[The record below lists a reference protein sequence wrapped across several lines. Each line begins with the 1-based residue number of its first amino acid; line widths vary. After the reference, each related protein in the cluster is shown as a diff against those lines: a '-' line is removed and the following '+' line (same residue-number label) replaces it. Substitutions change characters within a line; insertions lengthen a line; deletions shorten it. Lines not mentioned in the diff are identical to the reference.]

1 MGMNVRPIACASVC
15 AALVALVPSTSA
27 FASGSGARRAT
38 RSERSGLL
46 ATYRANDGGT
56 TGVYAEY
63 ISTSDSS
70 LGVVCVRTPEAGR
83 EAFVE
88 RRSGHS
94 WKYAASGPVGRAGTA
109 ADRRLEHAC

>member
-1 MGMNVRPIACASVC
+1 MNTRSIACTSICTALAVLLPSAGALAS
-15 AALVALVPSTSA
+15 S
-27 FASGSGARRAT
+27 SGARRAT
-38 RSERSGLL
+38 SSERSGLL

-63 ISTSDSS
+63 VSTSDSS

-88 RRSGHS
+88 RRSGRS
-94 WKYAASGPVGRAGTA
+94 WKYAASGAVGRAGNA
-109 ADRRLEHAC
+109 ADRRLERAC

>member
-1 MGMNVRPIACASVC
+1 MNTHTIARASICTALAVLLPGT
-15 AALVALVPSTSA
+15 AAL
-27 FASGSGARRAT
+27 ASSSGARRASS
-38 RSERSGLL
+38 SERSGLL

-63 ISTSDSS
+63 VSTSDSS

-94 WKYAASGPVGRAGTA
+94 WKYAASGPVGRAGNA